1 MPKHFIH
8 SKTFPF
14 GEGVTATAVTDEA
27 LALPLGELSRDQR
40 DGEGNNCQFPKV
52 SVILSKQSAPK
63 DLRTIV
69 SALHSFGYRR
79 GRVSRPAGGETPP
92 LHPLLKV
99 LL

>member
-40 DGEGNNCQFPKV
+40 D
-52 SVILSKQSAPK
+52 
-63 DLRTIV
+63 
-69 SALHSFGYRR
+69 
-79 GRVSRPAGGETPP
+79 
-92 LHPLLKV
+92 
-99 LL
+99 